1 MNKIAFTKTGLDK
14 IVAERNKLLAER
26 PEAVSHLT
34 KAREMGDLSENGYY
48 KESRA
53 RLSFIDGRLAHF
65 ERIIKAA
72 EVVAPIN
79 GDTIDFGSQVV
90 ISNGQKEFKYKVVGS
105 FESNP
110 NQQTISIK
118 SPLGQALMGR
128 KTGDE
133 VNVTIPN
140 GTVTYKILKVSAWNS
155 NLFCASANGAASLP
169 TIRPGR

>member
-1 MNKIAFTKTGLDK
+1 MNKIPFTKSGLDK
-14 IVAERNKLLAER
+14 VIAERDKLLAER

-34 KAREMGDLSENGYY
+34 KARDMGDLSENGYY
-48 KESRA
+48 KESRT

-79 GDTIDFGSQVV
+79 SNVIDFGSQVV
-90 ISNGQKEFKYKVVGS
+90 INNGQKEFKYKVDGS
-105 FESNP
+105 FESDP

-118 SPLGQALMGR
+118 SPWGEALMGR

-133 VNVTIPN
+133 VNVTTPN
-140 GTVTYKILKVSAWNS
+140 GTVTYKILKVSA
-155 NLFCASANGAASLP
+155 
-169 TIRPGR
+169 